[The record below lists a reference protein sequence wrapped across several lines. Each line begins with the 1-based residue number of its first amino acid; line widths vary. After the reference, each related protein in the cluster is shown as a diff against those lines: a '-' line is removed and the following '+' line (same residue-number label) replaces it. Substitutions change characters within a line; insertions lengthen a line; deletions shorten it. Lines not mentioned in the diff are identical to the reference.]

1 MQFLERDLNS
11 SFGESLILHLLDEF
25 KKVSEPEFCSLKTG
39 IGRPL
44 PAVDLSQNSREIFN
58 FVLCKIFLEFRKTR
72 N

>member
-44 PAVDLSQNSREIFN
+44 PAVDL
-58 FVLCKIFLEFRKTR
+58 LPPL
-72 N
+72 